1 MLTIYKIIANL
12 LYLIYL
18 PVLILKG
25 RNEPEIW
32 KQRRGIDLFSVL
44 DGKAQKDGTETNH
57 PVRLWFH
64 ASSVGETKVLARL
77 VASFKKK
84 CPEMEYYVSNYTVTG
99 KALSKQLFPDA
110 LGRFYFPLDCYFPLK
125 RLFAFFSS
133 VPLDGVVMVET
144 EIWPYFIDSC
154 RRHDLP
160 IFLANGRLSEK
171 STGRYRILKSSFG
184 KLFAP
189 YKKFLMQS
197 DVDRQRMIAIG
208 AESQRVQAIGNIKH
222 DPENVDR
229 AQMRLKMRQTLCL
242 ESDSFLFI
250 AASTRP
256 GEEEMICDAVAVA
269 TKNCPTMKTI
279 IAPRH
284 LERLGDVQEILKQK
298 NLPYAMFSDSS
309 ATRLDSNIILMD
321 RIGLL
326 SDLFYGADLAF
337 VGGTLTNIGGHNI
350 MEPVLCG
357 VPVLYG
363 SSIFN
368 VTPAHKI
375 ISQGNYG
382 RMVSTG
388 DELTMAID
396 RCASG
401 QLKFAIMMPDKGS
414 SADRVADI
422 ILGELQ

>member
-1 MLTIYKIIANL
+1 MLTIYKIITNL
-12 LYLIYL
+12 LYFFCL

-25 RNEPEIW
+25 RKEPEIW
-32 KQRRGIDLFSVL
+32 KQRRAINLSSVFG
-44 DGKAQKDGTETNH
+44 GKGSKNEAEANR

-84 CPEMEYYVSNYTVTG
+84 HPEMIYYVSNYTVAG

-110 LGRFYFPLDCYFPLK
+110 FGRFYFPLDCYYPLK
-125 RLFAFFSS
+125 RLFALLS
-133 VPLDGVVMVET
+133 VAPPDGVVMVET

-154 RRHDLP
+154 RKNNLP

-197 DVDRQRMIAIG
+197 DVDRKRMISIG
-208 AESQRVQAIGNIKH
+208 AETKRVHAIGNIKH

-229 AQMRLKMRQTLCL
+229 AEKRLQIR
-242 ESDSFLFI
+242 DSLQLKEDGFLFI

-269 TKNCPTMKTI
+269 TKSCPTMKTI

-298 NLPYAMFSDSS
+298 NLPYAMYSDPS
-309 ATRLDSNIILMD
+309 ASRLDSNILLMD

-337 VGGTLTNIGGHNI
+337 VGGTLTDIGGHNI
-350 MEPVLCG
+350 IEPVLCG

-363 SSIFN
+363 PSIFN
-368 VTPAHKI
+368 VNPAHDI
-375 ISQGNYG
+375 ISHGNYG

-388 DELTMAID
+388 NELTKAVD
-396 RCASG
+396 SYASG
-401 QLKFAIMMPDKGS
+401 QIKFAVMLPDKGS
-414 SADRVADI
+414 SADRIADI
-422 ILGELQ
+422 ILGEL